1 MGQAA
6 GTRRRAPTVTNG
18 SVYCIKYASDRSLD
32 LDRVGRTLLSAA
44 FEVGVAFDFPRIREC
59 ADKSARSTRDL
70 WKSGEA

>member
-1 MGQAA
+1 VGQAA
-6 GTRRRAPTVTNG
+6 GTRRRAPAVTNG

-59 ADKSARSTRDL
+59 
-70 WKSGEA
+70 KSGQECPLYTGFVEKR